1 MFIMFTDIT
10 EEEELEMLRE
20 ILVEF
25 VSNSDRD
32 IDRYMDYEI

>member
-1 MFIMFTDIT
+1 MVSREFT

-20 ILVEF
+20 IFAEF
-25 VSNSDRD
+25 VSNSTED

>member
-1 MFIMFTDIT
+1 MMSTDII

-20 ILVEF
+20 ILAES
-25 VSNSDRD
+25 VSNSVED

>member
-1 MFIMFTDIT
+1 MFMMSTDIT

-20 ILVEF
+20 IFAEF
-25 VSNSDRD
+25 VSNSVKD

>member
-1 MFIMFTDIT
+1 MFMMSTDIT

-20 ILVEF
+20 ILAEF
-25 VSNSDRD
+25 VSNSVED

>member
-1 MFIMFTDIT
+1 MFMMSTDIT

-20 ILVEF
+20 IFAES
-25 VSNSDRD
+25 VSNSVED